1 MPMANDELSVQVIND
16 DLLGIDSRDIA
27 AGLGIEHKNFLE
39 TVRNYQNN
47 IEDRFGEV
55 AFQTEASR
63 GKNNATYQKKFAL
76 LSEAQAY
83 AACTL
88 SRNTPKVVDFKM
100 RLVAAFN
107 QAKNQMQSMLQT
119 SLPLQIES
127 GIDCEDDPIQGY
139 MALLREKTKLV
150 KSFDDALKLQCDFAD
165 FLNQYKAIQDQE
177 KILNDMKARLKASTV
192 SNNTSISIASAS
204 LSSSTTK
211 PSAIPI
217 SDIDKVRL
225 SECVTEYLKNST
237 EKNQHSFRRSKGK
250 RTLRIS
256 ISGIEEHCRDKGL
269 SCKRSDLEEVLVNT
283 GLTVDRR
290 FNQWT
295 YVF

>member
-1 MPMANDELSVQVIND
+1 MANDELSVQVIND

-76 LSEAQAY
+76 LSESQAY

-107 QAKNQMQSMLQT
+107 QAKNRMQSMLQT

-127 GIDCEDDPIQGY
+127 RIDCEDDPIQGY

-165 FLNQYKAIQDQE
+165 FLNEYKAIQDEE
-177 KILNDMKARLKASTV
+177 KILNDRKARLK
-192 SNNTSISIASAS
+192 AS

-237 EKNQHSFRRSKGK
+237 EKNQHSFRTPKGK
-250 RTLRIS
+250 RTLGIS
-256 ISGIEEHCRDKGL
+256 ISAIEEHCRDKGL

-283 GLTVDRR
+283 GLTVDRK
-290 FNQWT
+290 FNRWT